1 MILMIFVQL
10 LPFPSLPPVPN
21 YVSRRAGPATLVAV
35 EPLAWKLVVLNGRH
49 FRRRC
54 LDGQLGQ
61 LRVGELRAHVVG
73 VQLRFLLR
81 RRFSWQLLL
90 LLITRRP
97 LALLPSPVEE
107 KRSCDECADAR
118 YRSYRCPRDGPW
130 TCRIR
135 FRRGRCY
142 GR

>member
-73 VQLRFLLR
+73 VQLRLLLGR
-81 RRFSWQLLL
+81 GPSRQLLL
-90 LLITRRP
+90 LILCRP
-97 LALLPSPVEE
+97 PALLPPPVEE
-107 KRSCDECADAR
+107 ERGRDERARAR
-118 YRSYRCPRDGPW
+118 YRSYRCPRDGSW
-130 TCRIR
+130 TCRIP